1 MTERTLSGRSRRRSG
16 GKPSKYLRIAMNAP
30 KARATE
36 RSNEGLGGV
45 GKVLWTLG
53 MLFASV
59 LLAAA
64 AVFTHKPL

>member
-30 KARATE
+30 KPRATE
-36 RSNEGLGGV
+36 HPHEGLGDV
-45 GKVLWTLG
+45 AKVLWTLG
-53 MLFASV
+53 MLFASI

>member
-1 MTERTLSGRSRRRSG
+1 MTERTLSGRARRRSG
-16 GKPSKYLRIAMNAP
+16 AKPSKYLRIAMNAP

-36 RSNEGLGGV
+36 RPNEGIPDV

>member
-1 MTERTLSGRSRRRSG
+1 MTERTLSGRTRRRNG
-16 GKPSKYLRIAMNAP
+16 ARPSKYLRIAMKAP
-30 KARATE
+30 KPRVAE
-36 RSNEGLGGV
+36 HSHEGPGDD

-53 MLFASV
+53 MLFVSV

>member
-16 GKPSKYLRIAMNAP
+16 GKPSKYLRIAMKAP
-30 KARATE
+30 KARTAE
-36 RSNEGLGGV
+36 RHDDAFGNAAPI
-45 GKVLWTLG
+45 LWTLG

-64 AVFTHKPL
+64 AVFTHQPL